1 MNPPLPAEVRAARE
15 VAGHTQTEAAA
26 VLYMARGAWAR
37 WESGERRMEP
47 ALLELY
53 KIKTGQLRASLVTA
67 GCTASSRPA

>member
-1 MNPPLPAEVRAARE
+1 MKPPLPDEVRAARE
-15 VAGHTQTEAAA
+15 AAGHTQTEAAA

-53 KIKTGQLRASLVTA
+53 KIKTGQLQALMVRVGHTA
-67 GCTASSRPA
+67 ASRPS

>member
-1 MNPPLPAEVRAARE
+1 MNQPTPSEVRTARE
-15 VAGHTQTEAAA
+15 AAGHTQTEAAA

-53 KIKTGQLRASLVTA
+53 KIKTGQIQAQLVMEAHTDA
-67 GCTASSRPA
+67 THQS